1 MPLGYPNAGWFSL
14 LTVVSSHHGSES
26 GAARR
31 FAANLS
37 KLPPH
42 HLEDGTRHIA
52 KEMGEAM
59 ARMRGAGMIV
69 NDMSSLARSVEQYDI
84 LSDDDTSG
92 KRETVSPV
100 RCPPLFSPRQ
110 APVFLSWLAQYI

>member
-14 LTVVSSHHGSES
+14 LTVVTSYHGSES
-26 GAARR
+26 GAAPRY
-31 FAANLS
+31 AANLS

-42 HLEDGTRHIA
+42 HVENGTQHSAR
-52 KEMGEAM
+52 EMGEAM

-84 LSDDDTSG
+84 SSDEDTSG
-92 KRETVSPV
+92 KRVTVSPV
-100 RCPPLFSPRQ
+100 RCPPLPPPHQ
-110 APVFLSWLAQYI
+110 APAFLSWLAQYI